1 MRPDKA
7 EYSLLLISWCG
18 PMLLLDEI
26 LWLLGVYK
34 LIATLYEAD
43 GADGPWSTFNLAV
56 GDPVQPFR
64 CIPGTSSAVV
74 ILPTKSDWCNATC
87 AEQTAIFDGNI
98 SATWLNAGLFNLPEI
113 NQYISGYSVSVS
125 AISISNASSVWTPRS
140 DPASSS
146 ADFEIDSTVPQ
157 LWLPDDACA
166 LFEKAFG
173 LIWDDSLKL
182 YLVNDTT
189 RGRLLAEDPVV
200 QFTLVSGEK
209 SVNYTFPYSA
219 FNLRLT
225 FPFVNSTTY
234 YFPLKRA
241 SASARNMLGRTFLQ
255 ETYVTVDYERLNFS
269 LNQAYPDGGAA
280 QIIPISSPSEETPAP
295 APPPSPPSNKSKGL
309 STAAYAGIGVGAGIL
324 ALLAFCLIIAWK
336 KRLGPFRHKTAP
348 EKDHYIKSELHGDHK
363 PWVEAMEK
371 ERAELDAASGTQ
383 EAANRETSE
392 LETVENARELK
403 GSGEVGVAEVQ
414 GSILIHELPGHHDD
428 IRVADEGTRSSS

>member
-1 MRPDKA
+1 
-7 EYSLLLISWCG
+7 
-18 PMLLLDEI
+18 ML
-26 LWLLGVYK
+26 
-34 LIATLYEAD
+34 
-43 GADGPWSTFNLAV
+43 
-56 GDPVQPFR
+56 R
-64 CIPGTSSAVV
+64 
-74 ILPTKSDWCNATC
+74 
-87 AEQTAIFDGNI
+87 
-98 SATWLNAGLFNLPEI
+98 LFNLPEI
-113 NQYISGYSVSVS
+113 NQYISGYSGEESNISQTLWGLDHTYLGRTAKDRNITS
-125 AISISNASSVWTPRS
+125 AYIVLTTEKRFQIGTFGLAGGATGPPGALRLNSIDLLRNTTVIPSRS
-140 DPASSS
+140 FGYTAGSANHLASSS

-157 LWLPDDACA
+157 LWLPEEACA

-182 YLVNDTT
+182 YLVNDTM
-189 RGRLLAEDPVV
+189 RGRLLAENPVV
-200 QFTLVSGEK
+200 QFTLVSGEI

-324 ALLAFCLIIAWK
+324 ALLALCSIIAWK
-336 KRLGPFRHKTAP
+336 KRLGPFRRKTAP
-348 EKDHYIKSELHGDHK
+348 EKDHYTKSELHGDHK

-383 EAANRETSE
+383 EAMVMETSE

-414 GSILIHELPGHHDD
+414 DSNLVHELPGHTDD
-428 IRVADEGTRSSS
+428 IRVAGEGTRTSL